1 MKKSKRWIALLL
13 ALLLCASLCGCQELE
28 DMRANHAVWQEDGT
42 ILWDGVV
49 YRELADVPEEYQHVV
64 DGMIFVTEAD
74 VPVLLSEEFG
84 TNWTVDT
91 DRGLLH
97 SWNHNGQETFFCRED
112 RYEEMAEYFQK
123 YFDKELVM
131 DTYFYTSWPVKH
143 EQQAEEETYF
153 LSDSEKAAVDML
165 LNGSEFVVLKDQ
177 DEFFGSFEDDEFC
190 VTLGRCD
197 EKFLFVEHYVVEIVS
212 KREGYYLFLDGRLAT
227 VPAEYNDVFRNI
239 VADFYEN
246 EVAPYIS
253 EY

>member
-1 MKKSKRWIALLL
+1 MNKGKRRIALLL
-13 ALLLCASLCGCQELE
+13 ALILCLPLCGCVDLE
-28 DMRANHAVWQEDGT
+28 NMRANHAVWQEDGT

-49 YRELADVPEEYQHVV
+49 YRELADVPEEYQHYVH
-64 DGMIFVTEAD
+64 GTIFVTEAD

-91 DRGLLH
+91 ERGLLH
-97 SWNHNGQETFFCRED
+97 SWNHSGQETFFCRED
-112 RYEEMAEYFQK
+112 RYEELAEYFQK

-131 DTYFYTSWPVKH
+131 DTYFYHSWPVSH
-143 EQQAEEETYF
+143 GQQTEETYY
-153 LSDSEKAAVDML
+153 LSDSEKTAVNTL
-165 LNGSEFVVLKDQ
+165 LNGSEFVILKDQ
-177 DEFFGSFEDDEFC
+177 VEFFSSFEADEFC
-190 VTLGRCD
+190 VTLGCCD
-197 EKFLFVEHYVVEIVS
+197 EKHLFAEHYMVEIVS
-212 KREGYYLFLDGRLAT
+212 KREGFYLFLDGRLAT

>member
-42 ILWDGVV
+42 ILWNGVV

-74 VPVLLSEEFG
+74 VPVLLSQEFG

-91 DRGLLH
+91 ERGLLH

-131 DTYFYTSWPVKH
+131 DTYFYHSWPVSH
-143 EQQAEEETYF
+143 GQQTEETYY
-153 LSDSEKAAVDML
+153 LSDSEKTAVNTL

-212 KREGYYLFLDGRLAT
+212 KREGFYLFLDGRLAT
-227 VPAEYNDVFRNI
+227 VPAEYNDVFRNN